1 MDLRHDV
8 CLRCEAAGKDRT
20 IGGGA
25 PSLVTSGR
33 PARPRAAVA
42 EVLDCWET
50 FNSESSS
57 DLFISIS
64 VYFREL
70 NLAFHLSG
78 CLIPFWFEGFAVAA
92 PWCIQLDHPDVLGGI
107 DDIVEVSVCE
117 HDHIAVSHWLLGFLF
132 FLFATL

>member
-8 CLRCEAAGKDRT
+8 CLRCEVAGKARN
-20 IGGGA
+20 IRGGSS
-25 PSLVTSGR
+25 SLVVFGR
-33 PARPRAAVA
+33 TVGLREAVA

-50 FNSESSS
+50 FNAESSS

-107 DDIVEVSVCE
+107 DDIVEVSVSE